1 MNNKKGLTFSIG
13 FVVMLIM
20 AILIFSLSLYMLFQ
34 WFGEAEELEAAIDKQ
49 TREQILSAL
58 KTGTSLVAI
67 PFSIQETSR
76 GSAVNFGVGIRNIQ
90 DQKQFAT
97 SISFSGAYDPSGREI
112 IVDEG
117 YVEERWLGQFAQSA
131 PFTLKRNEQQ
141 IMPLLIKADTSI
153 GTGTTQKGD
162 YVFNVCVFEGN
173 PAPCSLGQINN
184 VYTRKIYQVT
194 VRVI

>member
-1 MNNKKGLTFSIG
+1 MNKKGLTFSIG

-20 AILIFSLSLYMLFQ
+20 SILIFSMSLYLLFQ

-76 GSAVNFGVGIRNIQ
+76 GNPVNFGVGVRNIKEQ
-90 DQKQFAT
+90 RKFSV
-97 SISFSGAYDPSGREI
+97 SISFSGAYDPSGQEI
-112 IVDEG
+112 IVDESHI
-117 YVEERWLGQFAQSA
+117 EEKWLGQFARSQA
-131 PFTLKRNEQQ
+131 FTLRRNEQQ

-162 YVFNVCVFEGN
+162 YVFNVCVFEGA
-173 PAPCSLGQINN
+173 PADCTLGQINN